1 MDAVP
6 NYALAT
12 WMKEQ
17 GYSSRELAERVN
29 RAVGELTGK
38 PGGLDDSS
46 IRAWRSGRVR
56 WPKSAQRAAL
66 ELISG
71 RTALTLGFLRRTRN
85 KDQESPVDRR
95 NFITAASAAVLAGA
109 VAPAA
114 PRRVGM
120 ADVALIQQR
129 FADVIASDHRH
140 GGQLGIE
147 RQAAA
152 LADEA
157 LALQRAG
164 AASQRVRASL
174 YASAAGFRSSA
185 MWAAI
190 DGRRFGDAG
199 NHMREAQS
207 LAELSGDPGIK
218 FRIWSHAGTMYRHM
232 GRPAEAAAANDV
244 ARGLA
249 VVRRDPM
256 FASLGLARHAAIHAA
271 AGDRSAAR
279 RSFGQAQEAMHRAD
293 PGEARPV
300 WLTAFYDAAEI
311 DSLALSA
318 YSSLGDWATAE
329 AHGHRCLAGLRPHMV
344 RSKAITTVRVA
355 RAQLE
360 QRELAAAVTTAM
372 GVAVDAA
379 AGHPRVSAMLA
390 TFGSRLN
397 RIAPRSSHAEAW
409 QSHMARVKAST

>member
-1 MDAVP
+1 
-6 NYALAT
+6 
-12 WMKEQ
+12 MKEQ
-17 GYSSRELAERVN
+17 GYSSRELADRIN

-38 PGGLDDSS
+38 LGGLDDSS

-56 WPKSAQRAAL
+56 CPKSAQRAAL

-71 RTALTLGFLRRTRN
+71 RTALALGFVPRLRT
-85 KDQESPVDRR
+85 KEPPVDRR
-95 NFITAASAAVLAGA
+95 TFIGATAAVAWGGAGPA
-109 VAPAA
+109 AA

-129 FADVIASDHRH
+129 FVDIVASDHRH
-140 GGQLGIE
+140 GGQLGVE
-147 RQAAA
+147 QQAAA

-157 LALQRAG
+157 LRLQAVG

-174 YASAAGFRSSA
+174 YASAASFRSSA

-190 DGRRFGDAG
+190 DGRRFGDAS

-207 LAELSGDPGIK
+207 LAELSGDAAIK

-244 ARGLA
+244 ARGLGPT
-249 VVRRDPM
+249 RRDPM
-256 FASLGLARHAAIHAA
+256 FASLGLARHAAIHAV
-271 AGDRSAAR
+271 AGDRAAVR

-293 PGEARPV
+293 PGEVRPM
-300 WLTAFYDAAEI
+300 WLTAFYDAAEV
-311 DSLALSA
+311 DALALSA

-344 RSKAITTVRVA
+344 RSKAITTARLA

-360 QRELAAAVTTAM
+360 QREVEAAVTTAM
-372 GVAVDAA
+372 GVAAEAA
-379 AGHPRVSAMLA
+379 VGHPRVAAMLSV
-390 TFGSRLN
+390 FGSRLCQ
-397 RIAPRSSHAEAW
+397 IAPGSSHEAGW
-409 QSHMARVKAST
+409 RSHLARVKV